1 MGPFDVNYAEIF
13 ISSSSSALFNALLLL
28 LLEKISACILAS
40 LHVGFSPSKPTT
52 FYDKVG
58 NQRFSARGESRKNTY
73 RSGEN
78 MKVFF

>member
-1 MGPFDVNYAEIF
+1 MNYAEIF
-13 ISSSSSALFNALLLL
+13 ISSSSSSALFNALLLL
-28 LLEKISACILAS
+28 LLEEMISACILAP
-40 LHVGFSPSKPTT
+40 LHAGFSPSKPTT

-58 NQRFSARGESRKNTY
+58 NQRFSAGGESRKNTY

>member
-13 ISSSSSALFNALLLL
+13 FSSSSSALFNALLLL
-28 LLEKISACILAS
+28 LEKISACILVS
-40 LHVGFSPSKPTT
+40 LHEGLVQVNLPH